1 MSRELAWKSD
11 EAQHFRQ
18 HHKQKCGDNRPVS
31 RAKSAEDND
40 GKREDRFGYDVIRR
54 AYIGEGGGEK
64 RSRISSDEGCDDEN
78 KYFVVRGRVSEH
90 RRRVCA
96 NTRERRLRNG
106 HKPCFTNEKIERH
119 RLHCIYRD
127 QNYRVNK
134 ILHII

>member
-54 AYIGEGGGEK
+54 AYIGEVGGEK

-90 RRRVCA
+90 RDRVFVLS
-96 NTRERRLRNG
+96 NSMENSSERGTRYERGYTIHARD
-106 HKPCFTNEKIERH
+106 RH
-119 RLHCIYRD
+119 ETKD
-127 QNYRVNK
+127 QECR
-134 ILHII
+134 ILA